1 MLRRQVPAAQAWAAG
16 AAVAQA
22 VLAVLGRRRWDRVA
36 LYASLPDEL
45 PMRPL
50 FDALTARGVVPL
62 LPRMRGERLEL
73 APVRSWL
80 DLRSGAFGILEPPRG
95 VAAQRLGRGD
105 VAIVPGVAFDR
116 AGHRLGRGRGS
127 YDRAF
132 PASGAAP
139 FLIGVGYAFQ
149 LRARVPHESHDR
161 SLDVIVTESGVI
173 WPRGH
178 R

>member
-1 MLRRQVPAAQAWAAG
+1 
-16 AAVAQA
+16 
-22 VLAVLGRRRWDRVA
+22 VLTELERRRWDRVA

-50 FDALTARGVVPL
+50 FEALTARGIAPL
-62 LPRMRGERLEL
+62 LPRMRGDRLEF
-73 APVRSWL
+73 APVRSWS
-80 DLRSGAFGILEPPRG
+80 DLRRGAFGILEPPNG

-132 PASGAAP
+132 ATSATAP
-139 FLIGVGYAFQ
+139 FLVGAGYAFQ
-149 LRARVPHESHDR
+149 LCTSVPHESRDR
-161 SLDVIVTESGVI
+161 SLDAIVTESGFL